1 MVVWLFYDSEGYKL
15 FDLVTH
21 QFHVSPHVTFVETS
35 FSFAEELKQSHS
47 HLFIPP
53 DSHYSNDEIMISFL
67 DDINDQVSLDS
78 LSPLPDTLSNSH
90 DNTCSEIHDIN
101 LPSSDLQNVFP
112 ESSPESITIPP
123 PIQCLSLHPKFKPT
137 SMKYYITST
146 GQAKANIILP
156 NCPIDSAKY
165 NMSHYSTPTQLYA
178 CTVSPY
184 TAFREFFTYD
194 LAVIDDGWIE
204 AMNKE

>member
-1 MVVWLFYDSEGYKL
+1 M
-15 FDLVTH
+15 
-21 QFHVSPHVTFVETS
+21 
-35 FSFAEELKQSHS
+35 
-47 HLFIPP
+47 
-53 DSHYSNDEIMISFL
+53 

-78 LSPLPDTLSNSH
+78 LSSLPDTLSNSH
-90 DNTCSEIHDIN
+90 DHTCSEIHDIN

-123 PIQCLSLHPKFKPT
+123 PVQCLSLRPKFKPT
-137 SMKYYITST
+137 SMKDYITST

-178 CTVSPY
+178 YTVSPY
-184 TAFREFFTYD
+184 TAFRELFTYD
-194 LAVIDDGWIE
+194 QAVIDDGWIE